1 MLTIVLWNVN
11 CTSGVVT
18 IFPPQTHELINFT
31 LEYVP
36 GSKEPAEQLKYEGKK
51 TELVRLFLGE
61 KGHIFFPTFFSAII
75 KNRKIQ
81 IVFFLLNFVQLSA
94 NICFECFWAKRGR
107 I

>member
-36 GSKEPAEQLKYEGKK
+36 GSKEPAEQLKYEGE
-51 TELVRLFLGE
+51 TNRTCALS
-61 KGHIFFPTFFSAII
+61 HIFLCHIQEQ
-75 KNRKIQ
+75 KIQ
-81 IVFFLLNFVQLSA
+81 IVFFLLTYLQLSA
-94 NICFECFWAKRGR
+94 NICFEC
-107 I
+107 